1 MSRLALGLGCAE
13 LFRLPSP
20 GARRR
25 MLEAAFAAGI
35 RHFDV
40 APMYG
45 LGLAESELG
54 AFARHHRGQLVLAT
68 KFGIDVTPAARALGV
83 VQAPL
88 RRMLSAHSGL
98 RARARADAG
107 GPSSGRLGAALYRS
121 AGYDAAAAR
130 AGLEESLRRLRV
142 DHIDLFLLHDPV
154 PGDVSDDVAGY
165 LEQAVTQGLIG
176 GWGVAGEPDQAF
188 AVAGQLAPEPD
199 VVQFRDDAFLRS
211 SEALPPALTARRIT
225 FGALSQALARIVE
238 IVGDDAAERRRW
250 SDRIDADAASCE
262 VLAPLLLRDARRR
275 NPDGITLFGTI
286 RQRRLEAAV
295 AAAASDAD
303 DERVDALTAL
313 IAESVAPPDPASI
326 AR

>member
-1 MSRLALGLGCAE
+1 
-13 LFRLPSP
+13 
-20 GARRR
+20 
-25 MLEAAFAAGI
+25 
-35 RHFDV
+35 
-40 APMYG
+40 
-45 LGLAESELG
+45 
-54 AFARHHRGQLVLAT
+54 
-68 KFGIDVTPAARALGV
+68 
-83 VQAPL
+83 
-88 RRMLSAHSGL
+88 MLSARPGL
-98 RARARADAG
+98 RAQARADAG

-154 PGDVSDDVAGY
+154 PGDVSDEVAGY

-250 SDRIDADAASCE
+250 SDRIDADAASPE

-295 AAAASDAD
+295 AAAVSDVD

-313 IAESVAPPDPASI
+313 IAESVTPPDPASI